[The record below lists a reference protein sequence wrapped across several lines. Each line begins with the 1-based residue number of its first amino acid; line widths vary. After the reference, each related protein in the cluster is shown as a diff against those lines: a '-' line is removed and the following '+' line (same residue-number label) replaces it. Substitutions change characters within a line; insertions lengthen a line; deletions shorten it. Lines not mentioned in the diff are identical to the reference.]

1 MSIGFQPPVKT
12 MGELLHRLGD
22 VPADRVRLNPAPGT
36 ARLGDLLKPENAG
49 CELIDGTLVE
59 KPMGQEE
66 SFLASWLN
74 MAINQHVTTHNLGYV
89 TGEQGF
95 YELPDGPV
103 RGPDVSFT
111 SWDRLPDRRRPVDP
125 IPLGAPDL
133 VVEILSPSN
142 TAGEMTRKRGEY
154 FDGGVRHVWEIDPRA
169 RTVRVY
175 AGTDDYQD
183 LTAADAL
190 SGEAVLPGFT
200 LPLQLLFAE
209 LDRHG

>member
-22 VPADRVRLNPAPGT
+22 VPADRVRLDPPPDT
-36 ARLGDLLKPENAG
+36 ARIDDLLKPENVG

-74 MAINQHVTTHNLGYV
+74 MMINQYVTTHNLGYV

-95 YELPDGPV
+95 FELPAGPV

-111 SWDRLPDRRRPVDP
+111 SWNRVPNRRRPVDP
-125 IPLGAPDL
+125 IPLRAPDL

-154 FDGGVRHVWEIDPRA
+154 FDGGVRLVWEINPHS

-175 AGTDDYQD
+175 TRPDDYQD
-183 LTAADAL
+183 LADPDTL
-190 SGEAVLPGFT
+190 SGDPALPGFT
-200 LPLQLLFAE
+200 LPLQHLFAE
-209 LDRHG
+209 FDRHG